1 MQIDGPLD
9 HVLKLPDIAQP
20 VVILQRIPRF
30 RGNPRKAPNPVPGSW
45 HVRSEEPAEEYRL
58 DDDVVAGPSTHRTTC
73 GREDHSEAEAYVTSS
88 EFKLK
93 REFKEL

>member
-30 RGNPRKAPNPVPGSW
+30 RGNPRGAS
-45 HVRSEEPAEEYRL
+45 L
-58 DDDVVAGPSTHRTTC
+58 
-73 GREDHSEAEAYVTSS
+73 SS
-88 EFKLK
+88 SRAMARPK
-93 REFKEL
+93 